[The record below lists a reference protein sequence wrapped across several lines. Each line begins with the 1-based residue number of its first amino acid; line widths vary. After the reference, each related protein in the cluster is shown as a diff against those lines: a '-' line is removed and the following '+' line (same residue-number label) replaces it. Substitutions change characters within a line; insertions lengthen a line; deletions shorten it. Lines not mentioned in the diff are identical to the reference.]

1 MFAILGW
8 PLLDFMTTETD
19 QHPAIQK
26 LVHLGQSKGYLL
38 SDEVFAIL
46 PEEMLDTVTELES
59 VYRRLLKIDVPVL
72 DRPEKH
78 QSGGFPVTTGEEF
91 ESAKETADPV
101 PVDPVA
107 TQDPTRIYLRN
118 MAAFPL
124 LDRHGEIEIARR
136 IERGEQQIFQALG
149 GSPDLLHHLLRVDAV
164 VEELGL
170 APNSAA
176 LIELNDSQPTAQSR
190 QRVDS
195 MMAAFEAIVAQGAE
209 IDELRREQRLVRK
222 DGERHQVLERQIDRT
237 VGKVARQLQAI
248 SNNGETR
255 RRLVDLLEQVSR
267 QFKVLEQS
275 LNRARK
281 ALDRESHDELRA
293 LQKRRVEKYRSEIRT
308 LEKRYG
314 CKRTVVAST
323 VRLVRVGAA
332 EAETAKQELL
342 LANLRLVIS
351 VAKKY
356 TYRGLQFLDLIQEG
370 NLGLMRAIEKFDYRR
385 GFKFST
391 YAHWWI
397 RQSIT
402 RAISDQSR
410 TVRIPV
416 HIVESLNKLG
426 QTSHSL
432 RLELGREPTPEE
444 LGEDLGLTAAKVRSL
459 QRIATQPISLE
470 TPIGSDE
477 DRHLED
483 LLQDFDAPS
492 PAETAIETDRREK
505 IRDVLCELSP
515 REERVLRM
523 RFGLGVDDE
532 HTLEEVGRTFD
543 VTRERIRQIESS
555 AIKKL
560 RHASRARKLH
570 LLLDDSKS

>member
-1 MFAILGW
+1 
-8 PLLDFMTTETD
+8 MTTETQ
-19 QHPAIQK
+19 QHPAVRK
-26 LVHLGQSKGYLL
+26 LFNLGQSKGYLL

-46 PEEMLDTVTELES
+46 PEEMLGTVTDLEG
-59 VYRRLLKIDVPVL
+59 VYRRLGEIDIPVL

-78 QSGGFPVTTGEEF
+78 QSRGFQERTGEDF
-91 ESAKETADPV
+91 ESADETIPIIAADT
-101 PVDPVA
+101 VA

-136 IERGEQQIFQALG
+136 IERGEQQILQALG
-149 GSPDLLHHLLRVDAV
+149 RSPDLLRNLLQMDALADQ
-164 VEELGL
+164 EGL
-170 APNSAA
+170 APDGALRAEAGDQELSAR
-176 LIELNDSQPTAQSR
+176 SR
-190 QRVDS
+190 KRVDS
-195 MMAAFEAIVAQGAE
+195 MVSAFEAIAVQGKE
-209 IDELRREQRLVRK
+209 IDELRSEQRRLPK
-222 DGERHQVLERQIDRT
+222 EGERYQVLERQIDRI
-237 VGKVARQLQAI
+237 VGKVARKVQAI

-255 RRLVDLLEQVSR
+255 RRLVDLLEKIDH

-275 LNRARK
+275 LRRARK
-281 ALDRESHDELRA
+281 ALDREGHEELQA
-293 LQKRRVEKYRSEIRT
+293 LQKRRIEKYRSEIRT
-308 LEKRYG
+308 LQKGHG
-314 CKRTVVAST
+314 CKRTAVSAT
-323 VRLVRVGAA
+323 LKQVRRGET

-416 HIVESLNKLG
+416 HIIESLNKLG
-426 QTSHSL
+426 QTTHSL
-432 RLELGREPTPEE
+432 RLDLGREPTPEE
-444 LGEDLGLTAAKVRSL
+444 LGQDLGLPAAKVRSL
-459 QRIATQPISLE
+459 QRIAAQPISLE

-483 LLQDFDAPS
+483 LLQDLDAPS
-492 PAETAIETDRREK
+492 PADDAIETDRREK
-505 IRDVLCELSP
+505 IGDVLRELSP

-570 LLLDDSKS
+570 LLIEDGSS

>member
-1 MFAILGW
+1 
-8 PLLDFMTTETD
+8 MTTETQ
-19 QHPAIQK
+19 QHPAIRK
-26 LVHLGQSKGYLL
+26 LFNLGQSKGYLL

-46 PEEMLDTVTELES
+46 PEEMLGTVTDLEG
-59 VYRRLLKIDVPVL
+59 VYQRLGEIDIPVL

-78 QSGGFPVTTGEEF
+78 QSRGFQERASEDF
-91 ESAKETADPV
+91 ESAEETIPMIAADT
-101 PVDPVA
+101 VA

-136 IERGEQQIFQALG
+136 IERGEQQILQALG
-149 GSPDLLHHLLRVDAV
+149 RSPDLLRNLLQMDALADQ
-164 VEELGL
+164 EGL
-170 APNSAA
+170 APDGALTAESGDQELSAR
-176 LIELNDSQPTAQSR
+176 SR
-190 QRVDS
+190 KRVES
-195 MMAAFEAIVAQGAE
+195 MLSAFEPIAAQGNE
-209 IDELRREQRLVRK
+209 IDELRSEQRRLPK
-222 DGERHQVLERQIDRT
+222 EGERYQVLERQIDRI
-237 VGKVARQLQAI
+237 VGKVARKVQAI

-255 RRLVDLLEQVSR
+255 RRLVDLLEKIDH

-275 LNRARK
+275 LRRARK
-281 ALDRESHDELRA
+281 ALDREGHEALQA
-293 LQKRRVEKYRSEIRT
+293 LQKRRIEKYRSEIRT
-308 LEKRYG
+308 LQKGHG
-314 CKRTVVAST
+314 CKRTAVSAT
-323 VRLVRVGAA
+323 LKQVRKGET

-416 HIVESLNKLG
+416 HIIESLNKLG
-426 QTSHSL
+426 QTTHSL
-432 RLELGREPTPEE
+432 RLDLGREPTPEE
-444 LGEDLGLTAAKVRSL
+444 LGHDLGLPAAKVRSL
-459 QRIATQPISLE
+459 QRIAAQPISLE

-483 LLQDFDAPS
+483 LLQDLDAPS
-492 PAETAIETDRREK
+492 PADDAIETDRREK
-505 IRDVLCELSP
+505 IGDVLRELSP

-570 LLLDDSKS
+570 LLIEDGSS

>member
-1 MFAILGW
+1 
-8 PLLDFMTTETD
+8 MTTETQ
-19 QHPAIQK
+19 QHPATRK
-26 LVHLGQSKGYLL
+26 LLQLGLSKGYLL
-38 SDEVFAIL
+38 SDEVFTIL
-46 PEEMLDTVTELES
+46 PEEMLETVSALDG
-59 VYRRLLKIDVPVL
+59 VYRQLRELDIALV
-72 DRPEKH
+72 DRPEKY
-78 QSGGFPVTTGEEF
+78 QSRVQQEATGEEF
-91 ESAKETADPV
+91 ESPVETAELAPA
-101 PVDPVA
+101 DPVA

-149 GSPDLLHHLLRVDAV
+149 GSPDLLRNLLQMDALAEERGLAPDATALAESKSEDLSSRSRKRVDAM
-164 VEELGL
+164 L
-170 APNSAA
+170 
-176 LIELNDSQPTAQSR
+176 T
-190 QRVDS
+190 
-195 MMAAFEAIVAQGAE
+195 AFEAIAAQGAE
-209 IDELRREQRLVRK
+209 IEQLKKQQRALSKDDERF
-222 DGERHQVLERQIDRT
+222 QVLERQIDRT
-237 VGKVARQLQAI
+237 VGKVARKVQTV

-255 RRLVDLLEQVSR
+255 RRLVDLLEQISR
-267 QFKVLEQS
+267 QFKTLEQS
-275 LNRARK
+275 LRRARK
-281 ALDRESHDELRA
+281 ALDRETHGEMQA
-293 LQKRRVEKYRSEIRT
+293 LQKRRVEKYRSEMRA
-308 LEKRYG
+308 LEKRFG
-314 CKRTVVAST
+314 CKRTLVSIT
-323 VRLVRVGAA
+323 LEQVRIGET

-416 HIVESLNKLG
+416 HIIESMNKLG

-444 LGEDLGLTAAKVRSL
+444 LGQDLGLTPAKVRSL
-459 QRIATQPISLE
+459 QRIAAQPISLE

-483 LLQDFDAPS
+483 LIQDFEAPS
-492 PAETAIETDRREK
+492 PADTAIEADRREK
-505 IRDVLCELSP
+505 ISDVLRELSP

-570 LLLDDSKS
+570 LLIDDSSS

>member
-8 PLLDFMTTETD
+8 PRFDFMTTDTD
-19 QHPAIQK
+19 QHQAIRK

-46 PEEMLDTVTELES
+46 PEEMLETVTELES
-59 VYRRLLKIDVPVL
+59 VYRRLLEIDVPVL

-78 QSGGFPVTTGEEF
+78 QSRGFPEATGEEF
-91 ESAKETADPV
+91 ESAKETTEVV

-107 TQDPTRIYLRN
+107 TQDPTRIYLRKL
-118 MAAFPL
+118 AAFPL

-149 GSPDLLHHLLRVDAV
+149 ANPDLLCQLLHTDALT
-164 VEELGL
+164 EESGR
-170 APNSAA
+170 APGGAA
-176 LIELNDSQPTAQSR
+176 LAELSEREPSADSR
-190 QRVDS
+190 KWVDS
-195 MMAAFEAIVAQGAE
+195 MMAAFEAIVELGIE
-209 IDELRREQRLVRK
+209 IEELRREQSFLPE

-237 VGKVARQLQAI
+237 VGRVASKVQEI
-248 SNNGETR
+248 SDNGETR
-255 RRLVDLLEQVSR
+255 RRLVDLLEQISR

-275 LNRARK
+275 LKRARK
-281 ALDRESHDELRA
+281 ALDRESHDELRS
-293 LQKRRVEKYRSEIRT
+293 LQKRRIEKYRSEIRA
-308 LEKRYG
+308 LEMRSG
-314 CKRTVVAST
+314 CKRNVVAAT
-323 VRLVRVGAA
+323 LRRVRVGEA

-397 RQSIT
+397 RQSVT

-416 HIVESLNKLG
+416 HIVESMNKLG

-432 RLELGREPTPEE
+432 RLELGRDPTPEE
-444 LGEDLGLTAAKVRSL
+444 MAADLGLTAAKVRSL

-492 PAETAIETDRREK
+492 PAETAIEADRREK
-505 IRDVLCELSP
+505 ISDVLRELSP

-570 LLLDDSKS
+570 RLIDDSSS

>member
-1 MFAILGW
+1 
-8 PLLDFMTTETD
+8 MTTETQ
-19 QHPAIQK
+19 QHPATRK
-26 LVHLGQSKGYLL
+26 LLQLGISKGYLL
-38 SDEVFAIL
+38 SDEVFTIL
-46 PEEMLDTVTELES
+46 PEEMLETVTELDG
-59 VYRRLLKIDVPVL
+59 VYRQLRELDIALV
-72 DRPEKH
+72 DRPEKY
-78 QSGGFPVTTGEEF
+78 QSRVQQEATGEEF
-91 ESAKETADPV
+91 ESPAETAELAPA
-101 PVDPVA
+101 DPVA

-149 GSPDLLHHLLRVDAV
+149 GSPDLLRNLLQMDALAEERGLAPDATALAESKREDLSSRSRKRVDAM
-164 VEELGL
+164 L
-170 APNSAA
+170 
-176 LIELNDSQPTAQSR
+176 
-190 QRVDS
+190 
-195 MMAAFEAIVAQGAE
+195 AAFEAIATQGAE
-209 IDELRREQRLVRK
+209 IGELKKEQGALSKDDERF
-222 DGERHQVLERQIDRT
+222 QVLERQIDRT
-237 VGKVARQLQAI
+237 VGKVARKVQTI

-255 RRLVDLLEQVSR
+255 RRLVDLLEQISR
-267 QFKVLEQS
+267 QFKTLEQS
-275 LNRARK
+275 LRRARK
-281 ALDRESHDELRA
+281 ALDRETHGEMKA
-293 LQKRRVEKYRSEIRT
+293 LQKRRVEKYRSEMRA
-308 LEKRYG
+308 LEKRFG
-314 CKRTVVAST
+314 CKRTAVSAT
-323 VRLVRVGAA
+323 LEQVRIGEA

-416 HIVESLNKLG
+416 HIIESMNKLG

-444 LGEDLGLTAAKVRSL
+444 LGQDLGLTPAKVRSL
-459 QRIATQPISLE
+459 QRIAAQPISLE

-483 LLQDFDAPS
+483 LIQDFEAPS
-492 PAETAIETDRREK
+492 PADTAIEADRREK
-505 IRDVLCELSP
+505 ISDVLRELSP

-570 LLLDDSKS
+570 LLIDDSSS

>member
-1 MFAILGW
+1 
-8 PLLDFMTTETD
+8 MTTETQ
-19 QHPAIQK
+19 QHPAIRK
-26 LVHLGQSKGYLL
+26 LLQLGLSKGYLL

-46 PEEMLDTVTELES
+46 PEEMLDTVTELDS
-59 VYRRLLKIDVPVL
+59 VYRQLRELDIPLV

-78 QSGGFPVTTGEEF
+78 QSRGLQESTAQDF
-91 ESAKETADPV
+91 ESASETPEVIAA
-101 PVDPVA
+101 DPVA

-136 IERGEQQIFQALG
+136 IERGEQHIFQALG
-149 GSPDLLHHLLRVDAV
+149 GSPDLLRRLLQMDALA
-164 VEELGL
+164 EERGL
-170 APNSAA
+170 APDTAA
-176 LIELNDSQPTAQSR
+176 LVELSEQDLSSR
-190 QRVDS
+190 ARKRVES
-195 MMAAFEAIVAQGAE
+195 MLTAFESMAAQGAE
-209 IDELRREQRLVRK
+209 IDELRSEQRLLQRE
-222 DGERHQVLERQIDRT
+222 DERYQVLERQIDRT
-237 VGKVARQLQAI
+237 VGKVAKKVQTI

-255 RRLVDLLEQVSR
+255 RRLVDLLDQISR

-275 LNRARK
+275 LRRAQK
-281 ALDRESHDELRA
+281 ALERESHGEMQA
-293 LQKRRVEKYRSEIRT
+293 LQKRRIEKYRSEIRSI
-308 LEKRYG
+308 EKRFS
-314 CKRTVVAST
+314 CKRTAVSAT
-323 VRLVRVGAA
+323 LKKLRVGET

-416 HIVESLNKLG
+416 HIIESMNKLG

-444 LGEDLGLTAAKVRSL
+444 LGHDLGLTPAKVRSL
-459 QRIATQPISLE
+459 QRIAAQPISLE

-483 LLQDFDAPS
+483 LLQDFEAPS
-492 PAETAIETDRREK
+492 PADTAIEADRREK
-505 IRDVLCELSP
+505 ISDVLRELSP

-523 RFGLGVDDE
+523 RYGLGVDDE

-570 LLLDDSKS
+570 LLIDDNNG

>member
-1 MFAILGW
+1 M
-8 PLLDFMTTETD
+8 
-19 QHPAIQK
+19 
-26 LVHLGQSKGYLL
+26 L
-38 SDEVFAIL
+38 S
-46 PEEMLDTVTELES
+46 
-59 VYRRLLKIDVPVL
+59 
-72 DRPEKH
+72 
-78 QSGGFPVTTGEEF
+78 
-91 ESAKETADPV
+91 
-101 PVDPVA
+101 
-107 TQDPTRIYLRN
+107 
-118 MAAFPL
+118 
-124 LDRHGEIEIARR
+124 
-136 IERGEQQIFQALG
+136 
-149 GSPDLLHHLLRVDAV
+149 
-164 VEELGL
+164 
-170 APNSAA
+170 
-176 LIELNDSQPTAQSR
+176 
-190 QRVDS
+190 
-195 MMAAFEAIVAQGAE
+195 AFEAMAAQGAE
-209 IDELRREQRLVRK
+209 IDELRNEQRLLQK
-222 DGERHQVLERQIDRT
+222 DDERYQVLERQIDRT
-237 VGKVARQLQAI
+237 VGKVAKKVQTI

-255 RRLVDLLEQVSR
+255 RRLVDLLEQISR

-275 LNRARK
+275 LRRAKK
-281 ALDRESHDELRA
+281 ALERESHGEMQA
-293 LQKRRVEKYRSEIRT
+293 LQKRRIEKYRSEIRAI
-308 LEKRYG
+308 EKRFS
-314 CKRTVVAST
+314 CKRSAVSATLKQ
-323 VRLVRVGAA
+323 VRIGET

-416 HIVESLNKLG
+416 HIIESMNKLG

-444 LGEDLGLTAAKVRSL
+444 LGHDLGLTPAKVRSL
-459 QRIATQPISLE
+459 QRIAAQPISLE

-483 LLQDFDAPS
+483 LLQDFEAPS
-492 PAETAIETDRREK
+492 PADTAIEADRREK
-505 IRDVLCELSP
+505 ISDVLRELSP

-570 LLLDDSKS
+570 LLIDDGSS